1 MTRRKNLVWAAAVVT
16 AVAVIGMLTSKPVL
30 AQIKAALVANV
41 DAPGRIPYQGV
52 VVVRTD
58 TCCYSLPPVP
68 SGKRLVMTNVA
79 GSMKLN
85 PPGVL
90 ASVDLV
96 NQQTGAQV
104 SNAATLAGTFA
115 GQNVFGLNA
124 PMQLVADSGQT
135 IQMTISALA
144 STPSIGI
151 FTVSGYLLDCGLAS
165 CAPIVIQLV
174 R

>member
-1 MTRRKNLVWAAAVVT
+1 MNRRTLFCMTAGLVALT
-16 AVAVIGMLTSKPVL
+16 AIGNYTAKPL
-30 AQIKAALVANV
+30 WAQIKAVLVANV
-41 DAPGRIPYQGV
+41 DEPGRIPYQGL
-52 VVVRTD
+52 VVVRAD

-68 SGKRLVMTNVA
+68 SGKRLMITNVT
-79 GSMKLN
+79 GSIKLN

-144 STPSIGI
+144 SIPSIGI
-151 FTVSGYLLDCGLAS
+151 FTISGYLLDCGLAS